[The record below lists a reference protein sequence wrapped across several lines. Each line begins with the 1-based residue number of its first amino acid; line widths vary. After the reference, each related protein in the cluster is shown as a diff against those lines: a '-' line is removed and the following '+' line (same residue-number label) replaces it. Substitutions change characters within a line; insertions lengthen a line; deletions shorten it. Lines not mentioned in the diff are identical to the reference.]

1 MSWQQLDLSWSGLI
15 NGLDLFQGTGTV
27 IQVRSSTEMLLLEMA
42 STPWADQYFH
52 SSQVLLLITRFQT
65 KAVRERAMERI

>member
-1 MSWQQLDLSWSGLI
+1 
-15 NGLDLFQGTGTV
+15 V
-27 IQVRSSTEMLLLEMA
+27 IQVRSSTELLLLEMA